1 MRTWIAFFTMIVV
14 VACSDPTPTS
24 RIVGSASLVADAQS
38 ELVPPVVFNTQLRS
52 ELESPACTSESKGL
66 AQIMVLQDGTIEALA
81 ILNNKGDETVRFG
94 HIHHRLSGHTSPPA
108 TSRCGTK
115 GCSVPTR
122 TSRRK
127 HKRSPSCSATPAIST
142 SISIRTSARLGL
154 RAGSCPERV
163 TGLRVSRQAEHG
175 NRRSR
180 RAAR

>member
-94 HIHHRLSGHTSPPA
+94 HIHHRLSGQASGPIIWWLTTPVGANLHLTDRHIEVRNEGVFSANPHFA
-108 TSRCGTK
+108 TEAQALSELL
-115 GCSVPTR
+115 S
-122 TSRRK
+122 
-127 HKRSPSCSATPAIST
+127 HPSEFYVNFLSDHCTPGF
-142 SISIRTSARLGL
+142 ARGFL
-154 RAGSCPERV
+154 P
-163 TGLRVSRQAEHG
+163 
-175 NRRSR
+175 
-180 RAAR
+180 